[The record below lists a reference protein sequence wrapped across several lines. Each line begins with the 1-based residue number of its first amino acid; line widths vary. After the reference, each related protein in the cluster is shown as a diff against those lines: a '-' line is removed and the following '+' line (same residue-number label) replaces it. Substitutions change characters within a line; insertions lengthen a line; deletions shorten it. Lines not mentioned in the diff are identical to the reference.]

1 MSRIEKVLESLK
13 QNHSYDKNYQQ
24 AVKEVFE
31 DISELYSENGDYKK
45 FNVLEVLTEPD
56 RVIRFRVQWL
66 GDDGNYYV
74 NRAWRVQFNN
84 CLGAYKGGI
93 RFHKSVNEDTL
104 KFLAFEQCLKNALTG
119 FPMGGA
125 KGGSDFDPKDKSD
138 AEILRFCHAFMDELQ
153 RYIGP
158 ERDVPAGDIGVGSKE
173 IGYLFG
179 RYLKIKN
186 KYNGAITGKSPS
198 YFGSCVREEATGFGC
213 IYFLEEVLKEHNLE
227 LKKKRICIS
236 GSGNVA
242 LFSAQK
248 AIELNT
254 NVLTV
259 SDSDGY
265 LYFPDGMT
273 EDEIEYIKALKFKNK
288 KRLSDFD
295 LKGSKFKYHKN
306 ENPWSE
312 KCDIAIPCATQNE
325 ICAQDALNLSNNGC
339 KVVIEGA
346 NMPLDGE
353 AVKIVIDN
361 KMIYVPGKIANAGGV
376 AISNLER
383 TQNAQFLQWSFSEV
397 DEKLK
402 EVMSKIHKNATSFVE
417 KKNGIISYKKG
428 ANLYGFKKLA
438 DAIVS
443 FGIV

>member
-1 MSRIEKVLESLK
+1 MNRIEKVLEDLK

-24 AVKEVFE
+24 AVREVFE
-31 DISELYSENGDYKK
+31 DISESYDEHEDYKK

-56 RVIRFRVQWL
+56 RIIRFRVQWL

-104 KFLAFEQCLKNALTG
+104 KFLAFEQCFKNALTG

-125 KGGSDFDPKDKSD
+125 KGGSDFNPKNKSD

-158 ERDVPAGDIGVGSKE
+158 ETDVPAGDIGVGSKE

-186 KYNGAITGKSPS
+186 KYNGAITGKSPN

-213 IYFLEEVLKEHNLE
+213 IYFLEEVLKKHE
-227 LKKKRICIS
+227 LDLKNKKLCVS

-242 LFSAQK
+242 LFAAQK
-248 AIELNT
+248 AIELGSK
-254 NVLTV
+254 VLTV

-265 LYFPDGMT
+265 LYFPDGIT
-273 EDEIEYIKALKFKNK
+273 EDEIEYIKTLKFKNK
-288 KRLSDFD
+288 RRLSDFA
-295 LKGSKFKYHKN
+295 LENSNFKYHSD
-306 ENPWSE
+306 ENPWGE
-312 KCDIAIPCATQNE
+312 ICDIAAPCATQNE
-325 ICAQDALNLSNNGC
+325 VKAEDALKLANNGC

-346 NMPLDGE
+346 NMPLNDD
-353 AVKIVIDN
+353 AVEIVMKN

-402 EVMSKIHKNATSFVE
+402 VVMSKIHKNAIALVE
-417 KKNGIISYKKG
+417 KENGIINYKKG
-428 ANLYGFKKLA
+428 ANLYGFKKIA

-443 FGIV
+443 FGVV